1 MYKELKSIFKS
12 SLLYS
17 LSGIMAKVMGLILI
31 PFFTNVLYLSQE
43 EYGVMG
49 LMEALLVLSPTII
62 IFGINIGFSRFYWDK
77 DYVGKKKSL
86 MFNNLLLTI
95 VSSSFFFLLVYTFRD
110 NLSRFLF
117 TSTDYS
123 NILLIG
129 VIIAFFIITNG
140 FMTELLKLNEKSKKL
155 TAINFIYYTSLLCL
169 TILFMVVLKKGLLG
183 VYIAQLLAL
192 IVQFIF
198 YIPLFIKHTEI
209 KFDKL
214 IIKDLLIYSLPIAAA
229 SLSSVM
235 FSLADKYTLRFMSDL
250 PDVGYYTLGF
260 RLSNTFKIII
270 SVSIL
275 SALIPVLYKTM
286 KTKEGYKMHERSFKY
301 ISILGACLALSFIL
315 LRTEI
320 VRIFAHDPSYL
331 VSSIIIPFVVCGL
344 YISMLKDI
352 IIVGLNIEKKT
363 KFIGFSTFIMAFVN
377 IALNILCVYLFSIL
391 KLELILGTAFATF
404 LINIIYL
411 LWVYF
416 YSRKF
421 YPVRYKIGSMFLI
434 LFLMI
439 LFVLLGEVGGYF
451 SFLGAFAYRLFLIIL
466 FPFSLYLFNVIS
478 NKEKQGMLDIFGD
491 IKRKIS

>member
-1 MYKELKSIFKS
+1 
-12 SLLYS
+12 
-17 LSGIMAKVMGLILI
+17 MAKVMGLILI

-77 DYVGKKKSL
+77 SYVDKKKSL
-86 MFNNLLLTI
+86 MFNNLLLTL
-95 VSSSFFFLLVYTFRD
+95 VSSIFFFFLVYFFKD

-123 NILLIG
+123 TILVVG
-129 VIIAFFIITNG
+129 VVIAFFIITNG
-140 FMTELLKLNEKSKKL
+140 FITELLKLNGESKKL
-155 TAINFIYYTSLLCL
+155 TAINFVYYSSLLCL
-169 TILFMVVLKKGLLG
+169 TILFMVVMKMGLLG
-183 VYIAQLLAL
+183 VYIAQLSAL
-192 IVQFIF
+192 VIQFIF

-209 KFDKL
+209 KFDRL
-214 IIKDLLIYSLPIAAA
+214 IVKDLLVYSLPIAAA

-301 ISILGACLALSFIL
+301 ISILGSCLALSFIL

-331 VSSIIIPFVVCGL
+331 VSSIIIPFIVCGL

-352 IIVGLNIEKKT
+352 IVVGLNIEKKT
-363 KFIGFSTFIMAFVN
+363 KFIGFSTFVMAFVN
-377 IALNILCVYLFSIL
+377 IALNIICVYIFSIL

-411 LWVYF
+411 LWVYY
-416 YSRKF
+416 YSKKF
-421 YPVRYKIGSMFLI
+421 YPVRYKIWSMFLI

-439 LFVLLGEVGGYF
+439 IFVLLGEVGEYF
-451 SFLGAFAYRLFLIIL
+451 GMVTAFAYRLLLIIL
-466 FPFSLYLFNVIS
+466 FPLSLYVFNIIS
-478 NKEKQGMLDIFGD
+478 KKEKQGMVDIMGD
-491 IKRKIS
+491 FKRKI